1 MPIYEYKAFAAG
13 GATTTGIVD
22 ADTERDA
29 RAKLRKDN
37 LLVTKLTETRGGK
50 KVKRAKGKG
59 KAKGKR
65 SSGGGLLAARAAAQG
80 PGAREIDIVC
90 GMTRQLATLLGSGIA
105 LNEALSALVDQAE
118 QRKVETLCREIREDI
133 QQGSNLAD
141 SLAKHPGWFTPL
153 YINMVRAGQAA
164 GNLDTVLTRLADYL
178 QGQRALRR
186 KIVGALTYP
195 LMMIGIG
202 FIVVTILMA
211 KVVPEITRML
221 LDQDQT
227 LPTST
232 QLLVTLSD
240 VFKAYWWLMFLTIAL
255 VSFIFER
262 IYNKGAEGRLR
273 IDRFILAVPVLGDLM
288 RKAAVS
294 RFTRTLSTLLQ
305 SGVPAIQSLEITETV
320 VGNRVIS
327 DATRHI
333 RERVVEGTDVSTPLK
348 QTGVFPTTVGYMVA
362 VGEQSGELEEMLDRI
377 ALAYDEE
384 LEVAAERFTSLL
396 EPIMIVLLAG
406 VVGYIVFA
414 IVVPILEIG
423 QVS

>member
-50 KVKRAKGKG
+50 KVKRPKSKG
-59 KAKGKR
+59 KANGKAR
-65 SSGGGLLAARAAAQG
+65 AGGGLMAARAASQG

-118 QRKVETLCREIREDI
+118 QRKVETLCREIREEI

-153 YINMVRAGQAA
+153 YVNMVRAGQAA

-227 LPTST
+227 LPAST

-255 VSFIFER
+255 VSFVFER

>member
-1 MPIYEYKAFAAG
+1 M
-13 GATTTGIVD
+13 
-22 ADTERDA
+22 AD
-29 RAKLRKDN
+29 
-37 LLVTKLTETRGGK
+37 V
-50 KVKRAKGKG
+50 
-59 KAKGKR
+59 
-65 SSGGGLLAARAAAQG
+65 
-80 PGAREIDIVC
+80 P
-90 GMTRQLATLLGSGIA
+90 GIA
-105 LNEALSALVDQAE
+105 LGPFV
-118 QRKVETLCREIREDI
+118 
-133 QQGSNLAD
+133 
-141 SLAKHPGWFTPL
+141 
-153 YINMVRAGQAA
+153 
-164 GNLDTVLTRLADYL
+164 
-178 QGQRALRR
+178 
-186 KIVGALTYP
+186 
-195 LMMIGIG
+195 
-202 FIVVTILMA
+202 
-211 KVVPEITRML
+211 
-221 LDQDQT
+221 
-227 LPTST
+227 
-232 QLLVTLSD
+232 
-240 VFKAYWWLMFLTIAL
+240 
-255 VSFIFER
+255 FER
-262 IYNKGAEGRLR
+262 IYNKGGEGRLR

>member
-1 MPIYEYKAFAAG
+1 
-13 GATTTGIVD
+13 
-22 ADTERDA
+22 
-29 RAKLRKDN
+29 
-37 LLVTKLTETRGGK
+37 
-50 KVKRAKGKG
+50 
-59 KAKGKR
+59 
-65 SSGGGLLAARAAAQG
+65 
-80 PGAREIDIVC
+80 
-90 GMTRQLATLLGSGIA
+90 
-105 LNEALSALVDQAE
+105 
-118 QRKVETLCREIREDI
+118 
-133 QQGSNLAD
+133 
-141 SLAKHPGWFTPL
+141 
-153 YINMVRAGQAA
+153 MVRAGQAA

-178 QGQRALRR
+178 QGQRAMRR

-227 LPTST
+227 LPAST
-232 QLLVTLSD
+232 KLLVTLSD
-240 VFKAYWWLMFLTIAL
+240 AFKAYWWLMFLSIAL
-255 VSFIFER
+255 VSFVFER
-262 IYNKGAEGRLR
+262 IYNKGGEGRLR
-273 IDRFILAVPVLGDLM
+273 IDRFILSVPVLGDLM

-294 RFTRTLSTLLQ
+294 RFTRTSRPC
-305 SGVPAIQSLEITETV
+305 SRVASPAIQSLEITETV
-320 VGNRVIS
+320 VGNRVVAN
-327 DATRHI
+327 ATRHI